1 MHYRR
6 QGVESRLETKRS
18 LLIDGNPS
26 LTSSDVQRRHGWS
39 IIQRR
44 RMVNLRHCGVSPCL
58 VK

>member
-6 QGVESRLETKRS
+6 QGVESRLEAKRS

-26 LTSSDVQRRHGWS
+26 LVSSDTQYRHGWS

-44 RMVNLRHCGVSPCL
+44 RMVKLRYRETVR
-58 VK
+58 VD